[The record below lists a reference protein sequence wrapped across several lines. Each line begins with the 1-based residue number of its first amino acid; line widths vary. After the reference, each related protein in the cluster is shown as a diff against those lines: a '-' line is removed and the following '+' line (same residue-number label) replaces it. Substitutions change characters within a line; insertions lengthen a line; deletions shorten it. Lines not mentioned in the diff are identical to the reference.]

1 MNGKEEKAA
10 RALKEW
16 EATAVET
23 KKEASEEAEEAL
35 EAEKKRKQIQK
46 RKKKKNQKG
55 RIKERR
61 KIQIVQESD
70 TAKREEVLEENKY
83 NLNRQPVGA
92 LQRWYS
98 RGDHHRGP

>member
-35 EAEKKRKQIQK
+35 EAEKKIKQI
-46 RKKKKNQKG
+46 
-55 RIKERR
+55 
-61 KIQIVQESD
+61 
-70 TAKREEVLEENKY
+70 
-83 NLNRQPVGA
+83 
-92 LQRWYS
+92 
-98 RGDHHRGP
+98 